1 VDVKNDK
8 YWTNKYKPRKIKEIF
23 GCKEQTK
30 AIVEWLDNFDSMA
43 KKNRGKSKKKNIVI
57 KEEKLEDSNE
67 IDEINEM
74 DEIDEIVLPI
84 VATNKKQTK
93 DKSCLIVTGDH
104 GTGKTS
110 IVQCILMS
118 KKYDIYMVDFSKISK
133 MKETKKEP
141 KKGGKTPKAKAKDN
155 KDPGKVLMN
164 DFIEKTM
171 KGVNIYDTI
180 TGAKKKK
187 MAIIIDELESIISP
201 VERNFIT
208 SVLKQNDSDWVC
220 PIIFIANN
228 HHSKIINA
236 VKTNSYEIKLS
247 KPLVSDMENLLM
259 MICFMEKICLENPE
273 LNNKI
278 IEHSQHDYRKL
289 IMMLQDIKELYAGK
303 VFTHSDF
310 IEYSD
315 LAKMKDIDAGIFGT
329 TNILMYGYKN
339 ISDTMRLYETDKVLI
354 PLMVQQNYVSTLN
367 GNYNCGDKEHI
378 AKQISESLA
387 EADVV
392 ENYIYGNQN
401 WELQEVHG
409 FLSCTYPSYIMTKNL
424 NPKNESVENKFGFY
438 SFPVDL
444 NRTSIKKINFTK
456 NIVNAH
462 KFFKNMNIDDYI
474 YLNKVIKGLIAIGN
488 TDECNELFDGYKCTK
503 SVIESVVKI
512 DKIMGTKYNIPAG
525 IKKKLRVVE
534 E

>member
-1 VDVKNDK
+1 MNRYEDVRNDK

-23 GCKEQTK
+23 GCGEQVK
-30 AIVEWLDNFDSMA
+30 AIVKWLDNFDAMA
-43 KKNRGKSKKKNIVI
+43 KKNRGNSKKKPIVI
-57 KEEKLEDSNE
+57 KDDILEDSNDPDD
-67 IDEINEM
+67 ID
-74 DEIDEIVLPI
+74 LPI
-84 VATNKKQTK
+84 ISPGKKQTK

-104 GTGKTS
+104 GTGKTC
-110 IVQCILMS
+110 IVQSILMS
-118 KKYDIYMVDFSKISK
+118 KKYDIYTIDFSKISK
-133 MKETKKEP
+133 MKETKKAP
-141 KKGGKTPKAKAKDN
+141 KKGGKLSKAKDN
-155 KDPGKVLMN
+155 KDPGKVLLN

-171 KGVNIYDTI
+171 KGINIYDTI
-180 TGAKKKK
+180 TATKKNK

-208 SVLKQNDSDWVC
+208 GVLKQNDSDWVC
-220 PIIFIANN
+220 PIIFMANN

-236 VKTNSYEIKLS
+236 VKTNSYEVKLP
-247 KPLVSDMENLLM
+247 KPLFKDMDSLLM
-259 MICFMEKICLENPE
+259 TICYVEKICLENPKI
-273 LNNKI
+273 NSKI
-278 IEHSQHDYRKL
+278 IEHCQYDYRKL

-303 VFTHSDF
+303 TFTHSDF
-310 IEYSD
+310 AEYSN

-329 TNILMYGYKN
+329 TNLLMYGYKN

-354 PLMVQQNYVSTLN
+354 PLMVQQNYISTLN
-367 GNYNCGDKEHI
+367 SNYNCRDKEYI
-378 AKQISESLA
+378 GRQISESLA
-387 EADVV
+387 EGDVV

-409 FLSCTYPSYIMTKNL
+409 FLSCTYPSYIMTQNL
-424 NPKNESVENKFGFY
+424 NPKSESVENKFGNY
-438 SFPVDL
+438 SFPLDL

-488 TDECNELFDGYKCTK
+488 TDECNKLFDGYNCTK

-525 IKKKLRVVE
+525 VKKKLRVVE